1 MNVEQPGA
9 NDPDTFLSSRE
20 GERISLVLSS
30 GGARGLAHIGVIREL
45 EARGYRID
53 TIAGCSMGSLVG
65 GLYAL
70 GRMEDFA
77 GWVSSLERKD
87 ILGLLDITSNRG
99 GFIGGNKIM
108 AKLHEW
114 TGDARIED
122 LPISYTAV
130 AVDLERERE
139 VWMNEGS
146 LYEAIRA
153 SISIPGVFT
162 PHLYR
167 DRILVDGSVLNPIP
181 VAPTLHRL
189 TDKMFVVDANGP
201 PADEVL
207 RRSADPE
214 EDEDNNWLRK
224 VLGSVGWGS
233 SSEKSIDQKLDV
245 ISVMMRSLD
254 TMQAALTRQ
263 HLAVFHPDCVFRV
276 PRNLCMIHEFHRAE
290 EIMDFGRA
298 QARRLLDD
306 AELERRQWP

>member
-1 MNVEQPGA
+1 MNAEQAGA
-9 NDPDTFLSSRE
+9 DDPDTFLPSRD

-53 TIAGCSMGSLVG
+53 TIAGCSMGALVG

-70 GRMEDFA
+70 GRMEEFA

-87 ILGLLDITSNRG
+87 ILGLLDITRDRG

-114 TGDARIED
+114 IGDTRIED

-139 VWMNEGS
+139 IWMNEGS

-162 PHLYR
+162 PHPYR
-167 DRILVDGSVLNPIP
+167 GRVLVDGSVLNPIP

-207 RRSADPE
+207 RRSDDPG
-214 EDEDNNWLRK
+214 EDDDNNWLRK